1 MTRIMEPDV
10 DLSQLPNVPVMS
22 RERFAELAGI
32 EVGVLNG
39 WITKGYMPV
48 MEFGR
53 YRLVNLALLTKMAL
67 GKEFTL

>member
-1 MTRIMEPDV
+1 MEPEL

-22 RERFAELAGI
+22 RERFADMVGI
-32 EVGVLNG
+32 ELGVLNG

-53 YRLVNLALLTKMAL
+53 YRLVNVALLTKMAL
-67 GKEFTL
+67 EKEFSL

>member
-1 MTRIMEPDV
+1 MTTIMEPQL

-39 WITKGYMPV
+39 WITKGYLPV
-48 MEFGR
+48 IEFGR
-53 YRLVNLALLTKMAL
+53 YRLVNVALLTKIAL
-67 GKEFTL
+67 DREFTL